1 MRLGV
6 FSTFIVLALLMGGYG
21 PAQDRTGVDVK
32 KVQKQD
38 KGFRLDVDRLLKD
51 YDKNGDGFLQR
62 DEVPPYLREQFDK
75 LDTNK
80 DGKLS
85 REELEQGAA
94 QLQPRRRPSDVVY
107 VLIESSDIHDDSV
120 AELQRIYDMCRKLDK
135 NNTGKIDPQALP
147 AVQQELLEERVD
159 NIIKELDTNK
169 DGKISMDEAHGW
181 IKTNFDKIDTN
192 KDGFIER
199 QELLRAATERVVT
212 NKAKDKE
219 K

>member
-94 QLQPRRRPSDVVY
+94 QLHRGGGLLTSF
-107 VLIESSDIHDDSV
+107 
-120 AELQRIYDMCRKLDK
+120 MC
-135 NNTGKIDPQALP
+135 
-147 AVQQELLEERVD
+147 
-159 NIIKELDTNK
+159 
-169 DGKISMDEAHGW
+169 
-181 IKTNFDKIDTN
+181 
-192 KDGFIER
+192 
-199 QELLRAATERVVT
+199 
-212 NKAKDKE
+212 
-219 K
+219 